1 MNPVVVAAR
10 HEAFLDLGIDI
21 DVDFARKGRPL
32 AVAEQHIRYKGPLR
46 LVHRWA
52 QINFQVWDL
61 DHQPSTMLAQD
72 LHLCWCFA

>member
-1 MNPVVVAAR
+1 MLTMTIDFFTNRSGFFHSLKRCTMHPVDVAR

-46 LVHRWA
+46 
-52 QINFQVWDL
+52 
-61 DHQPSTMLAQD
+61 
-72 LHLCWCFA
+72 